1 MAQANSTSTIPDAS
15 ELFGQASR
23 AFEAA
28 LKQGIK
34 IQEESA
40 KWMTDM
46 MSDFGSPKKWQE
58 RTQAVMEEAVAA
70 AQKNVDEAIRL
81 MNQNAQTSIDLMQ
94 KAMEARQSESAAD
107 AQTTMREWWESLMGA
122 MRTNTQAVLQA
133 NNRLVESWA
142 GIARKM
148 DGGMFGQMAERM
160 ADQAKRMGESAM
172 RAGEEAAKTTEKAAE
187 QVSGRQK

>member
-58 RTQAVMEEAVAA
+58 RTQAVMEEAGAA
-70 AQKNVDEAIRL
+70 AKRYLTGALEAGL
-81 MNQNAQTSIDLMQ
+81 DLG
-94 KAMEARQSESAAD
+94 RGPGPLD
-107 AQTTMREWWESLMGA
+107 HLY
-122 MRTNTQAVLQA
+122 LQ
-133 NNRLVESWA
+133 R
-142 GIARKM
+142 
-148 DGGMFGQMAERM
+148 
-160 ADQAKRMGESAM
+160 
-172 RAGEEAAKTTEKAAE
+172 
-187 QVSGRQK
+187 